1 MTVAA
6 ILPAA
11 GHGTRMGKAAA
22 VRYGSDRKQFMRL
35 GGEPILALTIRKFL
49 AVSSVREI
57 LVAVPEGSLGA
68 VQDMLGSVG
77 ATQQLRIVAG
87 GRNRQE
93 SVGVCLDAVSPECEI
108 VAEHDGVRPFVPVA
122 LIEEAIAEAAVRQ
135 AVILGMPAEETVKQ
149 VSHKVVQATL
159 PRERI
164 MLAQTPQVFTV
175 ELLRRAF
182 AKARRDGFVGT
193 DEASMIEHL
202 NEDVYVM
209 RGSER
214 NIKITRPHHMSLAQL
229 YFEEESRESAADRQS

>member
-1 MTVAA
+1 M
-6 ILPAA
+6 
-11 GHGTRMGKAAA
+11 
-22 VRYGSDRKQFMRL
+22 
-35 GGEPILALTIRKFL
+35 
-49 AVSSVREI
+49 
-57 LVAVPEGSLGA
+57 
-68 VQDMLGSVG
+68 
-77 ATQQLRIVAG
+77 
-87 GRNRQE
+87 
-93 SVGVCLDAVSPECEI
+93 
-108 VAEHDGVRPFVPVA
+108 HDGVRPFVPVA